1 MFPDATLCG
10 LARADGTVDLAPDDD
25 TLILEDDEV
34 VMLSETS
41 VVTVTPAD
49 EASIPPRGSER
60 YYMQCIDDVPN
71 GRVRILFAGWNSET
85 MVALNLAQSMAPA
98 GSEITILSDSI
109 PPREMAELRSTSK
122 CKLRLL
128 HGVPTSYV
136 DLERAKVQEMDAV
149 IVMPDHAQGKAEED
163 ASVLATMLQTH
174 AICAD
179 AAPGLGEPH
188 VVATLNTESAKSIVQ
203 LMGKVGAEIP
213 VRTLSCQTT
222 SSGRA
227 VAGGGESEARRTVRR
242 VVGDGRGGRDVPPR
256 RGSLRRDGHERGAD
270 GAPITWGTVCERARE
285 RNELALGVMRAEG
298 DFGISPPKSEYF
310 SFDDGDRIVVLA
322 EEL

>member
-203 LMGKVGAEIP
+203 LMGKVGAGEYQSGHYH
-213 VRTLSCQTT
+213 VRRPRR
-222 SSGRA
+222 GRA

-256 RGSLRRDGHERGAD
+256 RGSLRRDGHERRGRCAHHL
-270 GAPITWGTVCERARE
+270 GHGVRARE
-285 RNELALGVMRAEG
+285 GEKRTGARGDARGGRFPNLAAKV
-298 DFGISPPKSEYF
+298 
-310 SFDDGDRIVVLA
+310 
-322 EEL
+322 